1 MNMRGVREE
10 IVVEIK
16 RKEDRVDTILK
27 SIKGDIL
34 KEFEK
39 VCPTDMSFQR
49 IKKDMH
55 DIFDEAKRQ
64 LQG

>member
-1 MNMRGVREE
+1 METVASKTM
-10 IVVEIK
+10 VVVK
-16 RKEDRVDTILK
+16 RKEDALDAILK
-27 SIKGDIL
+27 TLKGDVL

-55 DIFDEAKRQ
+55 NLFDEAERQ
-64 LQG
+64 LSK